1 MRQLSIALA
10 AALLAAAGCSTS
22 PDPVL
27 IGAVYPTGGSQGAGG
42 LQELRGVQLAVRL
55 ANSGGGL
62 DGRPFQL
69 VESPADAAEA
79 APGAVESVVSRGA
92 SVVLGSYGSTI
103 SAPAAETSAGL
114 DAVFWETGAVGEI
127 DEDARPGERFFRV
140 VSPGTSLGVAAVG
153 FVEDTLLP
161 KMEVRDDLRYAV
173 VYVDDAYGRTI
184 GHGALAEIERR
195 GLGDALDIPYRLD
208 DVDFDALAQRLLR
221 ARTDVLVVAAYLED
235 GIEMRRAVLRAD
247 VPLVA
252 SIGTSSSYCMHA
264 FGVALGEDAIGLF
277 ASDKPDGETLDPAA
291 LTPEA
296 GDALRWATETYERE
310 NHHAMT
316 AAALSGFASAWA
328 LFTQV
333 LPRAASL
340 APDDIAEAATAVR
353 LPEGGLPNGSGL
365 QLMPPGGPAAGT
377 NARATSVIWEWV
389 ELETRAIVWPPELAS
404 SPVLVHDIS

>member
-1 MRQLSIALA
+1 MRRLSIALA

-42 LQELRGVQLAVRL
+42 IQELRGVRLAARL
-55 ANSGGGL
+55 ANSRGGL

-69 VESPADAAEA
+69 VESPAGAAEA

-161 KMEVRDDLRYAV
+161 KMEVPDDLRYAV

-184 GHGALAEIERR
+184 GHGALAEIGRR
-195 GLGDALDIPYRLD
+195 GLGEALDMPYRLD
-208 DVDFDALAQRLLR
+208 DVDFDAVARRLLR

-235 GIEMRRAVLRAD
+235 GIEMRRAVLRAG

-264 FGVALGEDAIGLF
+264 FGVALGEDAVGLF

-291 LTPEA
+291 L
-296 GDALRWATETYERE
+296 
-310 NHHAMT
+310 
-316 AAALSGFASAWA
+316 
-328 LFTQV
+328 
-333 LPRAASL
+333 
-340 APDDIAEAATAVR
+340 
-353 LPEGGLPNGSGL
+353 
-365 QLMPPGGPAAGT
+365 
-377 NARATSVIWEWV
+377 
-389 ELETRAIVWPPELAS
+389 
-404 SPVLVHDIS
+404 